1 MNNIGKL
8 VLCISNEFGIPIY
21 NAKVLITSDD
31 INKFITTNLCGIATI
46 DLTYGEYIL
55 SLTANE
61 YKGRKFK
68 IKFCENCSFL
78 SLNLKATENKVYG
91 YILDEDIDTNVK
103 VNLLYEV
110 TEGYYV
116 KINETMCTSDGK
128 YIFENVPKG
137 KYKIEAE
144 K

>member
-21 NAKVLITSDD
+21 NAKVFITSNH
-31 INKFITTNLCGIATI
+31 INKYIVTNLCGITTI
-46 DLTYGEYIL
+46 DLNYGEYIL
-55 SLTANE
+55 AITANE

-68 IKFCENCSFL
+68 INFCENCSFL
-78 SLNLKATENKVYG
+78 ALNMTAVENKVYG
-91 YILDEDIDTNVK
+91 YILDEELDVNIK
-103 VNLLYEV
+103 VNLLYEI
-110 TEGYYV
+110 TEGSYV
-116 KINETMCTSDGK
+116 KVSETQCSSDGQ
-128 YIFENVPKG
+128 YVFENVPKG